1 MTTDAELFEALKYR
15 VTVDRHG
22 TRRYYNSSNL
32 LHREAG
38 SAVVRAD
45 GAKFWYQNNQLHCE
59 DGPAVVCDGVAKEWW
74 FKGVRHRIGGPA
86 VIFPSGRKEW
96 WLNGVEYTEQG
107 YYTQLKTLEQA
118 HGY

>member
-38 SAVVRAD
+38 PAVEYID
-45 GAKFWYQNNQLHCE
+45 GTSLWYQDGVLHRM
-59 DGPAVVCDGVAKEWW
+59 DGPATVRATGYSEWW
-74 FKGVRHRIGGPA
+74 IKGIPHSKQSYLAAGG
-86 VIFPSGRKEW
+86 KE
-96 WLNGVEYTEQG
+96 
-107 YYTQLKTLEQA
+107 
-118 HGY
+118 